1 MRLTESKYLIYYYE
15 GKVGDDMN
23 NLAMKQLFDT
33 EEIIK
38 AQPFIKWVGG
48 KRTLVKRLGKM
59 MPENFN
65 NYFEPFVGGGAF
77 LFHLYSEE
85 ILKNK
90 EKTIFDINSELI
102 NTYKVVKNNPN
113 ELIKNL
119 KEYKLKHNKE
129 FYYKIRLLDRKE
141 GFKTSDEILRATRF
155 IYLNKT
161 CFNGLYRVNKS
172 GYFNV
177 PVGSYKN
184 PNIADE
190 EVILNAS
197 KALRNVDI
205 YNSSYDKV
213 LEFAQKRD
221 LVYFDPPYYPLN
233 RTSNFTSYSEN
244 DFLEKE
250 QEELFNVFERL
261 AKKGVFVMLSN
272 SDTPYIKEL
281 YKNYD
286 INIVDMNRFINSKAN
301 GRGKVSEVVVRSW

>member
-1 MRLTESKYLIYYYE
+1 MRDKKGETLNS
-15 GKVGDDMN
+15 
-23 NLAMKQLFDT
+23 LAMEQFFDIEKT
-33 EEIIK
+33 IK

-48 KRTLVKRLGKM
+48 KRTLVTRLTEM

-77 LFHLYSEE
+77 LFYLYSEE
-85 ILKNK
+85 ILKNRK
-90 EKTIFDINSELI
+90 KSIFDINSELI
-102 NTYKVVKNNPN
+102 NTYNVVKNTPN
-113 ELIKNL
+113 ELISNL
-119 KEYKLKHNKE
+119 KKYKKNHNKE
-129 FYYKIRLLDRKE
+129 FYYETRLLDRLE
-141 GFKTSDEILRATRF
+141 GFKTSDKILRATRF

-177 PVGSYKN
+177 PIGSYKN

-190 EVILNAS
+190 NIILNAS
-197 KALRNVDI
+197 KALQNVNI
-205 YNSSYDKV
+205 YNSSYNKV
-213 LEFAQKRD
+213 LEFAKKGD

-250 QEELFNVFERL
+250 QEELFNVFRKL
-261 AKKGVFVMLSN
+261 AQKGVFVMLSN
-272 SDTPYIKEL
+272 SDTDYIKDL
-281 YKNYD
+281 YKDYD
-286 INIVDMNRFINSKAN
+286 INIVNMNRFINSKAS

>member
-1 MRLTESKYLIYYYE
+1 
-15 GKVGDDMN
+15 MN

>member
-1 MRLTESKYLIYYYE
+1 MKKLFETE
-15 GKVGDDMN
+15 
-23 NLAMKQLFDT
+23 

-48 KRTLVKRLGKM
+48 KRTLVSRLNEM
-59 MPENFN
+59 MPPKFN
-65 NYFEPFVGGGAF
+65 NYFEPFIGGGAL
-77 LFHLYSEE
+77 LFHLYSEG
-85 ILKNK
+85 ILDNRNK
-90 EKTIFDINSELI
+90 SIFDINSELI
-102 NTYKVVKNNPN
+102 NTYNIVKNNPI
-113 ELIKNL
+113 ELIEKL
-119 KEYKLKHNKE
+119 KEYKEKHSNE
-129 FYYKIRLLDRKE
+129 FYYEIRALDRTEDYKISN
-141 GFKTSDEILRATRF
+141 KILRATRF

-177 PVGSYKN
+177 PIGSYKS

-190 EVILNAS
+190 NVILNAS
-197 KALRNVDI
+197 KALEDVNI
-205 YNSSYDKV
+205 YNSSYKEV
-213 LEFAQKRD
+213 LNKAKKGD

-250 QEELFNVFERL
+250 QEELLEIFDKL
-261 AKKGVFVMLSN
+261 AKKGVFVILSN
-272 SDTPYIKEL
+272 SDTDYIKDL

-301 GRGKVSEVVVRSW
+301 GRGKVTEVVVRSW

>member
-1 MRLTESKYLIYYYE
+1 MDSRRIVTLIE
-15 GKVGDDMN
+15 DMMKTMV
-23 NLAMKQLFDT
+23 MKQLFDT
-33 EEIIK
+33 EDAIK

-48 KRTLVKRLGKM
+48 KRNLVKRLEKM
-59 MPENFN
+59 MPESFS

-102 NTYKVVKNNPN
+102 NTYNVVKNYPS

-119 KEYKLKHNKE
+119 KEYKLKHSKN
-129 FYYKIRLLDRKE
+129 FYYEIRLQDREKD
-141 GFKTSDEILRATRF
+141 FKNNNEILRATRF

-197 KALRNVDI
+197 KALQNVNI

-213 LEFAQKRD
+213 LEFAQKGD
-221 LVYFDPPYYPLN
+221 FIYFDPPYYPLN

-250 QEELFNVFERL
+250 QEELFNVFEKL
-261 AKKGVFVMLSN
+261 TKKGAFVMLSN
-272 SDTPYIKEL
+272 SDTSYIKEL

-286 INIVDMNRFINSKAN
+286 INIVEMNRFINSKGS
-301 GRGKVSEVVVRSW
+301 GRGKISEVVVRSW